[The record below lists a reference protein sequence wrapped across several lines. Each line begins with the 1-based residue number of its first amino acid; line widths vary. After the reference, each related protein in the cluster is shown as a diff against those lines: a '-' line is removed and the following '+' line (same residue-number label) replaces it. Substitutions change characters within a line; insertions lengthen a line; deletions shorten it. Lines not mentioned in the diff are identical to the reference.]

1 MSKLINERSQALIN
15 SGEAIKEIK
24 TFLKGWKPDTKV
36 NVVKMLNFLSV
47 VNNATTIKNIK
58 DSCYNFLSNRC
69 AECDNAV
76 DPDSGLEV
84 VRVEM
89 NKNVIVETDEI
100 RETKALIKVLQ
111 LELKELEAA
120 ADISHTNTSVYYKA
134 KI

>member
-1 MSKLINERSQALIN
+1 MSEIIKSGSQALIN

-24 TFLKGWKPDTKV
+24 TFLKGWKPSTKV
-36 NVVKMLNFLSV
+36 DAVKMLNFLSV
-47 VNNATTIKNIK
+47 VNNATTTKNIK
-58 DSCYNFLSNRC
+58 DNCYTFLSNRC

-100 RETKALIKVLQ
+100 REKKALIKVLQ
-111 LELKELEAA
+111 LELKELEEA
-120 ADISHTNTSVYYKA
+120 ADISHTNTTVYYKA